1 MSTKS
6 KNQAKPSQAEK
17 TSENLI
23 DELSKPRQGSQ
34 AKPSEQ
40 MKEAIDYA
48 PLVIERV
55 KGIKT
60 ICTKV
65 ESLSGV
71 EALNKL
77 SSGNVDKIATLM
89 QESFT
94 DEKIS
99 RLLKLAMDFLSDSLA
114 KSVKV
119 KNETGKTRS
128 CRLDLRDDSSAPAL
142 AYKALI
148 DMQGVIIKRNSAFKK
163 ITLAIA

>member
-6 KNQAKPSQAEK
+6 KNVASTKENTASAITEGVIAQAEK
-17 TSENLI
+17 ITDFS
-23 DELSKPRQGSQ
+23 
-34 AKPSEQ
+34 A
-40 MKEAIDYA
+40 
-48 PLVIERV
+48 LVIERV
-55 KGIKT
+55 KGLKT
-60 ICTKV
+60 ISLKI
-65 ESLSGV
+65 ENLSGI

-77 SSGNVDKIATLM
+77 SAGNIGEIVNLM

-119 KNETGKTRS
+119 SNESGKSRS
-128 CRLDLRDDSSAPAL
+128 CRLDLKDDSSAPAL
-142 AYKALI
+142 AYKAMI